1 MNEHILEKIKKCL
14 KLAKSANEN
23 EAAIALKQ
31 AKALMDKYGVD
42 ENTLVFSDISEEKT
56 YTKTQSMPPQ
66 WNAGLMNVCASAFD
80 CEVFVSK
87 ELFNNTS
94 VTFVGVKHSAYLAS
108 YAYEVLLRQL
118 TKARK
123 DYYAKNNKRCKRS
136 TRIYR
141 ADQFAEGYV
150 SRLYNKIN
158 DFAGNT
164 PEIVS
169 QYMSEKHGKLS
180 KIKPR
185 KNKAATDGRSQRGN
199 ENAFDDGWR
208 AGKNANLHRP
218 IGGQEQ
224 RRLN

>member
-1 MNEHILEKIKKCL
+1 MDNTILEKIKKCL
-14 KLAKSANEN
+14 ALAKSANEN

-31 AKALMDKYGVD
+31 AKALMGKHGID
-42 ENTLVFSDISEEKT
+42 ENTLVFSDVTEEKT

-66 WNAGLMNVCASAFD
+66 WNADLMIVCASAFD

-87 ELFNNTS
+87 EIFSNTS

-118 TKARK
+118 TRARK
-123 DYYAKNNKRCKRS
+123 DYYFKNNKRCKRS

-141 ADQFAEGYV
+141 ADQFAIGYV

-158 DFAGNT
+158 NFAGNT

-169 QYMSEKHGKLS
+169 KYMSEKHGKLS

-199 ENAFDDGWR
+199 EDAFDDGWH
-208 AGKNANLHRP
+208 AGKDANLHRP
-218 IGGQEQ
+218 VGGKKQ
-224 RRLN
+224 RRIT